1 MAAMVDTTYTT
12 KDTLKVR
19 LGDGDIRGGGVVK
32 NIPLTIRDR
41 GIRVSG

>member
-19 LGDGDIRGGGVVK
+19 LGDGDIRGGVVK
-32 NIPLTIRDR
+32 NIPFTIRDR